1 MEPEAAILLAFL
13 TGCIILLFGLLNFGF
28 LIDFIAAPVV
38 AGFTSAAAFTIATT
52 QIESL
57 LGLKYEVEGFLN
69 TWITEYLIIT
79 PDRSLVRKA
88 SSLYP
93 GIIVVIDM
101 HHVSAA
107 DFTTVYGFDNM
118 IKSLKKHEHKI
129 VLTRTMPEIL
139 PILSGIGC
147 DLHIHSEGM
156 DLELFIKEVATSPSE
171 PALISS
177 DSSSTLSST
186 TGTNTTV
193 KRNSKIEETSMT
205 SISINVEKDPQGKV

>member
-1 MEPEAAILLAFL
+1 MNNQNPTNECLL
-13 TGCIILLFGLLNFGF
+13 
-28 LIDFIAAPVV
+28 IA
-38 AGFTSAAAFTIATT
+38 
-52 QIESL
+52 
-57 LGLKYEVEGFLN
+57 
-69 TWITEYLIIT
+69 
-79 PDRSLVRKA
+79 PDHSLVFAAMEYFKSSVHKA
-88 SSLYP
+88 SALYP

-107 DFTTVYGFDNM
+107 DFTTAYGFDNM

-177 DSSSTLSST
+177 VSSSTLSST
-186 TGTNTTV
+186 TGTTV